1 MAYQMGPRSRR
12 IHEHLR
18 ERIIQGELTPGT
30 KLPSHVDLAI
40 EYGVAPL
47 TVRQVLAH
55 LESEGLVSREQRRG
69 TFVREALPPS
79 VLIVEDDPHIGELL
93 SEIIRTSGA
102 RAVLRSDPKSAR
114 AALETE
120 TGIDLVLSDV
130 RMPEARD
137 GVESI
142 RGIRRRFPDLPVAAV
157 TAFPGDLAALHGTPE
172 APVLVLS
179 KPFRAAQVREAL
191 RMARGTS
198 R

>member
-1 MAYQMGPRSRR
+1 MTYNMGPRSRR

-30 KLPSHVDLAI
+30 KLPGHVDLAI

-55 LESEGLVSREQRRG
+55 LEMEGLVSREQGRG
-69 TFVREALPPS
+69 TFVRQALPPG

-102 RAVLRSDPKSAR
+102 RPVLTSGPNEAR
-114 AALETE
+114 AALQTE
-120 TGIDLVLSDV
+120 TGIGLVLSDV
-130 RMPEARD
+130 RMPDAAD
-137 GVESI
+137 GVELI
-142 RGIRRRFPDLPVAAV
+142 RGIRRRYPDLPVAAV
-157 TAFPGDLAALHGTPE
+157 TAYPGDLAALHGTAE

-191 RMARGTS
+191 RMALGR
-198 R
+198 